1 MSCSEGFLGTP
12 QNMML
17 VSMVQSSSEK
27 QQERRCTR
35 VKLLLAGRFRTEY
48 QMWPSHKSFVV
59 FVKKRLLEGKKR
71 PNELIISQAFH
82 LFIRLH

>member
-1 MSCSEGFLGTP
+1 MFCSEGFLGIP

-35 VKLLLAGRFRTEY
+35 VKLLLAGRFTTEY
-48 QMWPSHKSFVV
+48 QMWPSQKSFTVL
-59 FVKKRLLEGKKR
+59 VKNRLLEEE
-71 PNELIISQAFH
+71 NNTSDLITSRAFH
-82 LFIRLH
+82 SLIQS

>member
-17 VSMVQSSSEK
+17 VSMVQSSREK

-35 VKLLLAGRFRTEY
+35 VKLLLAGRFMTEY
-48 QMWPSHKSFVV
+48 QMWPSHKSFAV
-59 FVKKRLLEGKKR
+59 FVKKRFLEGGQ
-71 PNELIISQAFH
+71 EL
-82 LFIRLH
+82 